1 MLLPKPVGSMA
12 KTSFL
17 LVKLCS
23 PDFAQTTS
31 INLGNLCDNYRE
43 FDSLKPRAADLLSMF
58 IQRERSQVNDVS
70 VEVNCQK

>member
-1 MLLPKPVGSMA
+1 MA

-23 PDFAQTTS
+23 PDFAQITS
-31 INLGNLCDNYRE
+31 INLGNLCDSYRE
-43 FDSLKPRAADLLSMF
+43 FDSLEPRAADLLSMF